1 VRANLD
7 KPRKKKRRRADE
19 SAANE
24 TPLGVKTPLWVEKNH
39 TRIFLWTDW
48 LAADSPAQEF
58 ADDQRIRRTGT
69 SCGLRLELSID
80 SSCSI

>member
-39 TRIFLWTDW
+39 TR
-48 LAADSPAQEF
+48 
-58 ADDQRIRRTGT
+58 T
-69 SCGLRLELSID
+69 SCGRTGLRLIHPRRSSQTISAFAGRELRVGFA
-80 SSCSI
+80 